1 MAVAVRLVEVL
12 TLITILG
19 LITCLS
25 LTVTLAERAI
35 SLIMTFLGPAASM
48 VQFGLLFIEKI
59 LVYALL
65 SILGFVKTVIATL
78 RVTGL
83 A

>member
-1 MAVAVRLVEVL
+1 MTVAVRLVEAL
-12 TLITILG
+12 TLITIMG

-25 LTVTLAERAI
+25 LSVILAERAI
-35 SLIMTFLGPAASM
+35 SVIMTFLGPAASI

-65 SILGFVKTVIATL
+65 SILGFVNTVITTL